1 MHVDTGHMQSMTTMV
16 DTVNMHQPATSEAV
30 RPYHHGALYDS
41 LVTAGLALA
50 RTGGPGAVI
59 LRAVSRQAGVSH
71 NAAYRHFT
79 NHEELV
85 AAVAERCMAELADL
99 MHRRMNEVDIP
110 DPVAQARAELSA
122 VGRAYIDFARAE
134 PGWFRTAFTAEIPH
148 PGGPSPTT
156 DVANPGEDPPL
167 DAPST
172 GPAVPPSLRDPYQLL
187 SRCLDRLVEV
197 GDLDQQRRPG
207 AEVAAWSMVHGLS
220 HLMAQG
226 PLSQLPPE
234 AAEEAIAKT
243 LDVVQRG
250 L

>member
-1 MHVDTGHMQSMTTMV
+1 V
-16 DTVNMHQPATSEAV
+16 
-30 RPYHHGALYDS
+30 L
-41 LVTAGLALA
+41 
-50 RTGGPGAVI
+50 
-59 LRAVSRQAGVSH
+59 LRAVSREAGVSH

-85 AAVAERCMAELADL
+85 AAVAERCMAELAGL
-99 MHRRMNEVDIP
+99 MHRRMAEVDVP
-110 DPVAQARAELSA
+110 GQVDRARAELSA

-134 PGWFRTAFTAEIPH
+134 PGWFRTAFTGVLPQAGHEPATAAA
-148 PGGPSPTT
+148 ST
-156 DVANPGEDPPL
+156 PGEDATPGEPP
-167 DAPST
+167 T
-172 GPAVPPSLRDPYQLL
+172 GPTLPPSMTDPYELL

-197 GDLDQQRRPG
+197 GGLDPERRPG

-226 PLSQLPPE
+226 PLSQLPPA
-234 AAEEAIAKT
+234 AAEEAIAKA